1 MINDLI
7 GLNYERRARPVN
19 EQGKSDCFM
28 LVCEVRRRLK
38 LHDYEKDFS
47 WAYDEYEANNLPM
60 KRILR
65 WMLEHGIK
73 TNELKDG
80 NVAIMR
86 MLNGELAVGVV
97 YDGGIITISNGG
109 RSFWTKSFPPMKLFR
124 MKADVANE
132 APSSL

>member
-7 GLNYERRARPVN
+7 GLNYERRARYVDG
-19 EQGKSDCFM
+19 EGKSDCFM
-28 LVCEVRRRLK
+28 LVCEVRRRLG
-38 LHDYEKDFS
+38 LYDYEQDFA

-86 MLNGELAVGVV
+86 MLSGELAVGVV
-97 YDGGIITISNGG
+97 YDGGIITISRGG
-109 RSFWTKSFPPMKLFR
+109 RSFWTKKFPPMKLFK